1 MNYNI
6 IEYDSSNIKILNNI
20 EIISGNLIKN
30 GIDII
35 QSTCNYTTSTSN
47 TLISKLNELNDT
59 VNSDLTSK
67 IDNLNLDNIANGS
80 TNKYIINNTYTD
92 ALILSDDLTISG
104 NTYLNGNEAKINSE
118 LYTSNI
124 IDIVNNTANTCIKV
138 TQYDLTNDV
147 LNINNS
153 TKLLL
158 NIKNNGNIGI
168 GTIPTNTLDVN
179 GNLGVSGNSTIT
191 SDLSVNNNLD
201 VSGNATITSDLS
213 VKGNAT
219 ITNDLD
225 VSGNATITSDL
236 SVSGNLTVSGT
247 TTQLNTDVYATEKLE
262 IEYNGIDTALLVA
275 QSNSAGDIIT
285 ASNIDSKVFSIT
297 SDGKISVGNIIP
309 AVSLDLSYNTDA
321 LKLPKGNDSARNN
334 INAASDFDQGLIRYN
349 TQSKQFEGF
358 GAGNAW
364 GSLGGVIDVDQD
376 TKILAETSTNGAN
389 DDNDELQ
396 FITAGFQHMIIKQD
410 GKIGINTSL
419 PAFSFDLNTVDG
431 IKIPAGTEGEKPTNL
446 VTSNYGLIRFN
457 TTSGQFEG
465 FGAGGAWGSLGGVVD
480 VDQDTKI
487 LAETSANADNDE
499 LQFYTQGK
507 INMVIASDGFVGIG
521 TESPSSILDIY
532 SHNSNI
538 FNVSDNEI
546 TTYKNIIPHST
557 NSIDLGSVDNKF
569 REVFISNNSLWIGD
583 EHKLAFKNGKI
594 TMKKRKKNYFPQA
607 ITAANGNQV
616 DALNSAGVDNLED
629 MELGHW
635 LRYMRTLPN
644 KKDAT
649 ISDIFREND
658 EDYELEAA
666 TDGFFSEIR
675 DSTSSNLIFNDDYT
689 NIGIGTTN
697 PTNKLE
703 VSGNIYSSGD
713 IYANNK
719 FGIGTISPTDKLHI
733 KGGNIRI
740 ENSGSDSLDSKIIF
754 EETGYNDRFFIATDL
769 LNSPAGNQHLRFG
782 YTSSGDSGITNAN
795 VLFNIS
801 GNGNVGIGNTSPS
814 HKLYVNGNIY
824 SSGYIYSN
832 NNVGV
837 KTTSPVKS
845 LHVIGEIVAT
855 NKITSYYSDERLKT
869 NIKNIEQPLE
879 LIKKLNGFYYTP
891 NELAESFGI
900 KSNNREIGLSA
911 QEVNE
916 ILPELTD
923 LAPFDMCLDNEGN
936 IKSKSG
942 NNYLT
947 ISYERMIPVIIESL
961 KELTLEVEALKKE
974 NKILKE
980 KLM

>member
-47 TLISKLNELNDT
+47 TLISKLNELNAT
-59 VNSDLTSK
+59 VNSDLTNK
-67 IDNLNLDNIANGS
+67 IDNLNLDDIANGS
-80 TNKYIINNTYTD
+80 INKYIINNTYAN
-92 ALILSDDLTISG
+92 ALILNDDLTVTG

-138 TQYDLTNDV
+138 TQYDSTNDV

-179 GNLGVSGNSTIT
+179 GNLGVSGN
-191 SDLSVNNNLD
+191 
-201 VSGNATITSDLS
+201 
-213 VKGNAT
+213 
-219 ITNDLD
+219 
-225 VSGNATITSDL
+225 ATITSDL

-262 IEYNGIDTALLVA
+262 IEYYGVDTALLVS

-321 LKLPKGNDSARNN
+321 LKLPKGNNSAKNA
-334 INAASDFDQGLIRYN
+334 INATSENDQGLIRYN
-349 TQSKQFEGF
+349 TESKQFEGF

-376 TKILAETSTNGAN
+376 TKILAETSAN
-389 DDNDELQ
+389 ADNDELQ

-465 FGAGGAWGSLGGVVD
+465 FGAGGAWGSLGGVID

-499 LQFYTQGK
+499 LQFITAGN
-507 INMVIASDGFVGIG
+507 INMVITSNGFVGIG
-521 TESPSSILDIY
+521 TESP
-532 SHNSNI
+532 
-538 FNVSDNEI
+538 
-546 TTYKNIIPHST
+546 
-557 NSIDLGSVDNKF
+557 
-569 REVFISNNSLWIGD
+569 
-583 EHKLAFKNGKI
+583 
-594 TMKKRKKNYFPQA
+594 
-607 ITAANGNQV
+607 
-616 DALNSAGVDNLED
+616 
-629 MELGHW
+629 
-635 LRYMRTLPN
+635 
-644 KKDAT
+644 
-649 ISDIFREND
+649 
-658 EDYELEAA
+658 
-666 TDGFFSEIR
+666 
-675 DSTSSNLIFNDDYT
+675 
-689 NIGIGTTN
+689 
-697 PTNKLE
+697 
-703 VSGNIYSSGD
+703 
-713 IYANNK
+713 
-719 FGIGTISPTDKLHI
+719 TDKLHI
-733 KGGNIRI
+733 KDGNLRI

-754 EETGYNDRFFIATDL
+754 EETGYNDRFFISTDL
-769 LNSPAGNQHLRFG
+769 QDSLAGNQHLRFG
-782 YTSSGDSGITNAN
+782 YTSSGDNGITNAN

-814 HKLYVNGNIY
+814 HKLYVSGNIY
-824 SSGYIYSN
+824 SSGNINSSGNIYSSGNINSSGNIYAN
-832 NNVGV
+832 NNIGV
-837 KTTSPVKS
+837 KTTSPAKS
-845 LHVIGEIVAT
+845 LHVVGEIVAT

-879 LIKKLNGFYYTP
+879 LIKNLNGFYYTP

-916 ILPELTD
+916 ILPELTY

-961 KELTLEVEALKKE
+961 KELTREVEALKIE
-974 NKILKE
+974 NKMLKE

>member
-47 TLISKLNELNDT
+47 TLISKLNELNAT
-59 VNSDLTSK
+59 VNSDLTNK
-67 IDNLNLDNIANGS
+67 IDNLNLDDIANGS
-80 TNKYIINNTYTD
+80 INKYIINNTYAN
-92 ALILSDDLTISG
+92 ALILNDDLTVTG

-138 TQYDLTNDV
+138 TQYDSTNDV

-179 GNLGVSGNSTIT
+179 GNLGVSGN
-191 SDLSVNNNLD
+191 
-201 VSGNATITSDLS
+201 
-213 VKGNAT
+213 
-219 ITNDLD
+219 
-225 VSGNATITSDL
+225 ATITSDL

-262 IEYNGIDTALLVA
+262 IEYYGVDTALLVS

-321 LKLPKGNDSARNN
+321 LKLPKGNNSAKNA
-334 INAASDFDQGLIRYN
+334 INATSENDQGLIRYN
-349 TQSKQFEGF
+349 TESKQFEGF

-376 TKILAETSTNGAN
+376 TKILAETSAN
-389 DDNDELQ
+389 ADNDELQ

-465 FGAGGAWGSLGGVVD
+465 FGAGNAWGSLGGVID

-499 LQFYTQGK
+499 LQFITAGFQHMIIKQDGK
-507 INMVIASDGFVGIG
+507 IGINTSLPAFSFDLNTVDGIKIPAGTEGEKPTNLVTSNYGLIRFNTTSGQFEGFGAGNAWGSLGGVIDVDQDTKILAETSANADNDELQFITAGNINMVITSNGFVGIG
-521 TESPSSILDIY
+521 TESP
-532 SHNSNI
+532 
-538 FNVSDNEI
+538 
-546 TTYKNIIPHST
+546 
-557 NSIDLGSVDNKF
+557 
-569 REVFISNNSLWIGD
+569 
-583 EHKLAFKNGKI
+583 
-594 TMKKRKKNYFPQA
+594 
-607 ITAANGNQV
+607 
-616 DALNSAGVDNLED
+616 
-629 MELGHW
+629 
-635 LRYMRTLPN
+635 
-644 KKDAT
+644 
-649 ISDIFREND
+649 
-658 EDYELEAA
+658 
-666 TDGFFSEIR
+666 
-675 DSTSSNLIFNDDYT
+675 
-689 NIGIGTTN
+689 
-697 PTNKLE
+697 
-703 VSGNIYSSGD
+703 
-713 IYANNK
+713 
-719 FGIGTISPTDKLHI
+719 TDKLHI
-733 KGGNIRI
+733 KDGNLRI

-754 EETGYNDRFFIATDL
+754 EETGYNDRFFISTDL
-769 LNSPAGNQHLRFG
+769 QDSLAGNQHLRFG
-782 YTSSGDSGITNAN
+782 YTSSGDNGITNAN

-814 HKLYVNGNIY
+814 HKLYVSGNIY
-824 SSGYIYSN
+824 SSGNINSSGNIYSSGNINSSGNIYAN
-832 NNVGV
+832 NNIGV
-837 KTTSPVKS
+837 KTTSPAKS
-845 LHVIGEIVAT
+845 LHVVGEIVAT

-879 LIKKLNGFYYTP
+879 LIKNLNGFYYTP

-916 ILPELTD
+916 ILPELTY

-961 KELTLEVEALKKE
+961 KELTREVEALKIE
-974 NKILKE
+974 NKMLKE